1 MMTTEARVAAVKERV
16 RARQQQK
23 RRYHQFPGSLL
34 GVCQNEKLQK
44 KRRAP
49 GSHRDAT
56 GTWEEEIT

>member
-1 MMTTEARVAAVKERV
+1 MVDDDPAGVDCGSCRH
-16 RARQQQK
+16 
-23 RRYHQFPGSLL
+23 YHQFPGSLL

>member
-23 RRYHQFPGSLL
+23 RHYHQFPGSLL

-44 KRRAP
+44 KGVAAGAARARRT
-49 GSHRDAT
+49 RRR
-56 GTWEEEIT
+56 